1 MNKYSLSHT
10 KWKCQYHIIFIPKY
24 RQKVLYG
31 KLRGDRPCTFMC
43 KYTSERKCIKFYRIF
58 KRKKCDKNI

>member
-31 KLRGDRPCTFMC
+31 KLRGDIREINMILVL
-43 KYTSERKCIKFYRIF
+43 KIF
-58 KRKKCDKNI
+58 KKAITEKSICVICI

>member
-10 KWKCQYHIIFIPKY
+10 KWKYQYHIIFIPKY

-31 KLRGDRPCTFMC
+31 RLRWDIR
-43 KYTSERKCIKFYRIF
+43 EII
-58 KRKKCDKNI
+58 